1 MKKILV
7 VFTGGTIGSR
17 ETEGTIGLREDKRY
31 PLLEEYREKHP
42 GKAEFETA
50 EPVRILSENSCPAFW
65 TKLLSFL
72 KQTDL
77 TGYDGVIVTHGTDTL
92 PYTAAFL
99 GYYFAK
105 TPVPV
110 LLVSSNYPLSDEK
123 SNGPA
128 NFEAAVDF
136 IREGRYKGVFVP
148 YQNEKEESVS
158 VFLATRLLEA
168 DGYEDRFTSF
178 DGGRLG
184 RIKRGRFVYE
194 DRVENP
200 PLSAFLRKSEQPDGF
215 SPAGESL
222 IVEGLPIAEDFPNV
236 IKLRPYPGFVYETVK
251 LSEGTKAVFHGTY
264 HSGTLCVEGEG
275 LDASLFVKNAM
286 QAGIPV
292 YFGPVKKKK
301 TQYVSANTLL
311 EAGGIPVYDC
321 SEAAAY
327 VKLLIGCGLQMQ
339 GDRLEAFMR
348 ETIYFE
354 QIERK

>member
-1 MKKILV
+1 MGNILV

-17 ETEGTIGLREDKRY
+17 VAEGTIGLREDKRY
-31 PLLEEYREKHP
+31 PLLEEYTKKHP

-65 TKLLSFL
+65 TKLVGYL
-72 KQTDL
+72 KKTDF

-105 TPVPV
+105 TSVPV
-110 LLVSSNYPLSDEK
+110 LLVSSNYPLSDEN
-123 SNGPA
+123 SNGLA

-136 IREGRYKGVFVP
+136 IQEGQYKGVFVP

-158 VFLATRLLEA
+158 IFLATRLLEA
-168 DGYEDRFTSF
+168 DGYGDRFTSF

-184 RIKRGRFVYE
+184 RMEKGHFVYE
-194 DRVENP
+194 VRVENP
-200 PLSAFLRKSEQPDGF
+200 PLSAFLRKTEQSDGF
-215 SPAGESL
+215 LLAEESL
-222 IVEGLPIAEDFPNV
+222 RAEGLPIVEDFPNV
-236 IKLRPYPGFVYETVK
+236 IKLRPYPGFSYETVK
-251 LSEGTKAVFHGTY
+251 LSEETKAVFHGTY

-275 LDASLFVKNAM
+275 LDVTRFIKEAA

-301 TQYVSANTLL
+301 TQYVSANTIL
-311 EAGGIPVYDC
+311 ETGGIPVYDC
-321 SEAAAY
+321 SEVAAY
-327 VKLLIGCGLQMQ
+327 VKLFIGCGLQLQ
-339 GDRLEAFMR
+339 ADRLEAFMR